1 MSGNY
6 DGLTRNLWTGT
17 WSSSSTHPIVLDS
30 ELRGSLQSITG
41 LSGNRLTDIFGQR
54 LQDGML
60 VYIKEGYTNGLI
72 IRSSKTYYQ
81 YILLSGQSR
90 DIYTGDYPNS
100 EEACMGL

>member
-30 ELRGSLQSITG
+30 DLRGSLQSITG
-41 LSGNRLTDIFGQR
+41 LAGNKLTDIFGQR

-60 VYIKEGYTNGLI
+60 VYVKEGSTKFY
-72 IRSSKTYYQ
+72 SK
-81 YILLSGQSR
+81 
-90 DIYTGDYPNS
+90 D
-100 EEACMGL
+100 